1 MAGQVVHGGRY
12 IIGPSVAN
20 RPPREMLVIRWIV
33 ILSLLQ
39 LVAFW
44 KILGRMGFPPWL
56 AIMASVPL
64 VNLIILY
71 YVALTP
77 WPRDRALE
85 PPRSDGGPDAAF

>member
-1 MAGQVVHGGRY
+1 MAGVISSGRARRT
-12 IIGPSVAN
+12 V
-20 RPPREMLVIRWIV
+20 RPLEMPVIRWIV

-64 VNLIILY
+64 V
-71 YVALTP
+71 T
-77 WPRDRALE
+77 
-85 PPRSDGGPDAAF
+85 

>member
-1 MAGQVVHGGRY
+1 M
-12 IIGPSVAN
+12 P
-20 RPPREMLVIRWIV
+20 VIRWIV

-77 WPRDRALE
+77 WPRERALE
-85 PPRSDGGPDAAF
+85 PPRNDGGPDAAF